1 MHSLSKPVQCKVQVV
16 VTRNTP
22 PMTSRDRATI
32 VSRPAL
38 PMPVVRMCSPR
49 GVVNPYCVK
58 RSPLRT
64 CRLIAHSTQGTLA
77 IDNEDEEWF
86 ERYISDNVL
95 EVYSVGELQ
104 GELARAKDSLVVV
117 YFFTDTCHAC
127 HAIHNKLGR
136 LARSTPDVVYL
147 KVHYRRHQDLCER
160 LHIDQLP
167 FFHLYKGAR
176 GRVAAFSASVATFA
190 RLQGAV
196 RRERGA
202 MCSRGRRRVAT
213 RLAGPPPR
221 LTTKE
226 RMKMKLLFKKAM
238 DGTALALPSVEATR
252 WVEHLD
258 RLRAEELE
266 QHRKGAM

>member
-1 MHSLSKPVQCKVQVV
+1 
-16 VTRNTP
+16 
-22 PMTSRDRATI
+22 MTSRDRATI